1 MSFLSKAV
9 QLQLSFCSMTEVLV
23 PLVAEARAGSL
34 TYVIQP
40 ERAIYLAIWDSGAYK
55 LICWLDP
62 MSLNIEKK
70 AREPRPHHVLKHP
83 QTRTGWNS
91 TWYTVPLLFAFQ
103 ASGILEKVDVFAS
116 EVAKMLPGSNF
127 PKISKA
133 WNAKRIKF
141 PRNS

>member
-1 MSFLSKAV
+1 MK
-9 QLQLSFCSMTEVLV
+9 EVLV

-70 AREPRPHHVLKHP
+70 AREPRPSP
-83 QTRTGWNS
+83 PR
-91 TWYTVPLLFAFQ
+91 
-103 ASGILEKVDVFAS
+103 
-116 EVAKMLPGSNF
+116 
-127 PKISKA
+127 SKA
-133 WNAKRIKF
+133 STDTNRLE
-141 PRNS
+141 